1 MGKRAAMDSCCGLPG
16 AVQKDWAEAEGVEFQ
31 SKAGELSNRQNCPAM
46 RWDPWEGE
54 ERLSP
59 SVREEIPALG
69 RRRLDSAFKCPSLS
83 LPDFLSVLPCLGL
96 SWFSV

>member
-46 RWDPWEGE
+46 R
-54 ERLSP
+54 
-59 SVREEIPALG
+59 
-69 RRRLDSAFKCPSLS
+69 
-83 LPDFLSVLPCLGL
+83 
-96 SWFSV
+96 